1 MTGRASFL
9 SNSPLYGTNTS
20 QIMPK
25 ICPRDGQFWNWLVP
39 YSKIAL
45 LYLSFV
51 CFYQTPLVLATFLG
65 VQEVSETLFPAV
77 FVVSRNLSSLT
88 ISISSLPGPFH
99 LAAGYSQTLLNIRTL
114 RGSSKVYM
122 LHVSRYLRQKY
133 IYYCTEDLRNKTGH

>member
-1 MTGRASFL
+1 MKFKCMTGRASFL

-25 ICPRDGQFWNWLVP
+25 ICHRDGQFWNWLVR

-77 FVVSRNLSSLT
+77 FVVSRNISLST

-99 LAAGYSQTLLNIRTL
+99 LGAGYSQTLLIQTL
-114 RGSSKVYM
+114 RGSSKVF
-122 LHVSRYLRQKY
+122 LLSGSHYLRQKY
-133 IYYCTEDLRNKTGH
+133 TYYCTEDKS